1 MSNESDPMLNEGQG
15 VEVQGAA
22 STPSMDDAIIS
33 ALPKR
38 RSRRRQLVILGFGLL
53 LVWAI
58 AAYLVMPALWK
69 RYARRHPSLEDA
81 PRITHTGSNIP
92 GDPLNV
98 ALIGTE
104 TELKK
109 IMLTAQWYPADRI
122 TFRSC
127 LRIALDSAIKRSYEE
142 APVSNLYL
150 FGRQQDLAFQ
160 QPVGN
165 NPRQRHHVRYWRSD
179 KVDPDG
185 RPVWIGAA
193 IFDRKVGL
201 SHTTGQITHHTAADI
216 DTERDKLFD
225 DLKQT
230 DRLTDFYV
238 IEGFHTDRQGRNGGG
253 DHWKTDGNLVV
264 GVIKPA
270 SLPLE

>member
-1 MSNESDPMLNEGQG
+1 MPKESDPIVNGEQR
-15 VEVQGAA
+15 AA
-22 STPSMDDAIIS
+22 SAPSEGDVTIAP
-33 ALPKR
+33 LPRR
-38 RSRRRQLVILGFGLL
+38 RSRRRQLLMLVSGLL
-53 LVWAI
+53 LVWMI
-58 AAYLVMPALWK
+58 VAYLVMPAFWK
-69 RYARRHPSLEDA
+69 RYTHRHPSLEDI
-81 PRITHTGSNIP
+81 PHITHTGSDIP

-109 IMLTAQWYPADRI
+109 IMLGARWYPADPI
-122 TFRSC
+122 TLRSC
-127 LRIALDSAIKRSYEE
+127 LLIAEDTVLKRSFDD

-150 FGRQQDLAFQ
+150 FGRKQDLAFE
-160 QPVGN
+160 QPVGD

-193 IFDRKVGL
+193 IYDRKVGL

-225 DLKQT
+225 DLKRAGDLSET
-230 DRLTDFYV
+230 YIV
-238 IEGFHTDRQGRNGGG
+238 EGFHTNREGRNGGG
-253 DHWKTDGNLVV
+253 DPWHTDGNLYA
-264 GVIKPA
+264 GVIKPTN
-270 SLPLE
+270 P